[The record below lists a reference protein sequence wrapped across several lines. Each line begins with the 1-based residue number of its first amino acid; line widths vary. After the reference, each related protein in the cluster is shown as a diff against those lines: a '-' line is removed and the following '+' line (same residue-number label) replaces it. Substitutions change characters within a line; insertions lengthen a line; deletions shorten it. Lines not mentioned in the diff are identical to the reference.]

1 MVAGRR
7 VYLDASALVKLVMSE
22 PETPALM
29 AYLGD
34 ASFVLSSRLSHVE
47 VRRAVARVAEPGD
60 VKHATSTLEGLQL
73 IELDAAIADVA
84 GSAAPV
90 SLRSLDAIHLA
101 SAMAVMD
108 EIEAFVTYDLR
119 LADAAREAGLTV
131 VGPA

>member
-1 MVAGRR
+1 

-22 PETPALM
+22 PETPALV

-60 VKHATSTLEGLQL
+60 VEHAASMLEGLQL
-73 IELDAAIADVA
+73 IELDAAVADVA

-90 SLRSLDAIHLA
+90 SLRSLEAIHLA
-101 SAMAVMD
+101 SAMSVTD

-119 LADAAREAGLTV
+119 LADAARAAGLTV
-131 VGPA
+131 VAPA

>member
-1 MVAGRR
+1 

-60 VKHATSTLEGLQL
+60 VEHGTSMLEGVQF
-73 IELDAAIADVA
+73 IELDAAVADVA
-84 GSAAPV
+84 GSAGPV
-90 SLRSLDAIHLA
+90 SRRSLDAIHVA
-101 SAMAVMD
+101 SAMSVGD

-119 LADAAREAGLTV
+119 LADAARAAGLPV
-131 VGPA
+131 VAPA

>member
-1 MVAGRR
+1 M
-7 VYLDASALVKLVMSE
+7 YLDASALVKLVMSE

-60 VKHATSTLEGLQL
+60 AEHATSTLEGLQL
-73 IELDAAIADVA
+73 IELDAAVADVA

-90 SLRSLDAIHLA
+90 SLRSLEAIHLA
-101 SAMAVMD
+101 SAMSVTD

-119 LADAAREAGLTV
+119 LADAARAAGLTV